1 MKQYGKI
8 KAIVA
13 AVLCGCFIYSG
24 SAIAADGPIELSG
37 DVIEYDARTDMA
49 KATGGVKVT
58 RDGGVLTGGE
68 ATYNFKTQEVTI
80 TGGVTAVKDDMNLK
94 ADKLYSS
101 SNQEY
106 VADGNVVAVKGEN
119 TLTGPQIRYNQA
131 TSDISMLSGGSA
143 SGPQAE
149 IKGDVLSGN
158 LNTQQYH
165 AVGNVY
171 LNSKTNDVQSTSN
184 EATYSGNGQDFTF
197 TATGNVNIQ
206 SPSRN
211 IVTNSDN
218 AVYNSAE
225 NGKLV
230 LTGNAVATQNNNIVR
245 GNTLTVY
252 MGDNINIK

>member
-8 KAIVA
+8 KTALA
-13 AVLCGCFIYSG
+13 AVLCTCCILGG
-24 SAIAADGPIELSG
+24 TAVAADGPIELTG

-58 RDGGVLTGGE
+58 RDGGVLTGAE
-68 ATYNFKTQEVTI
+68 ATYNFKTQEVTV

-94 ADKLYSS
+94 ADKLFSTP
-101 SNQEY
+101 NQEY

-119 TLTGPQIRYNQA
+119 TLVGPQIRYNQA
-131 TSDISMLSGGSA
+131 TSDISMPNGGSA
-143 SGPQAE
+143 TGPQAD
-149 IKGDVLSGN
+149 IKGDVLTGN
-158 LNTQQYH
+158 LATQQYH

-184 EATYSGNGQDFTF
+184 EATYTGNGEEFVF
-197 TATGNVNIQ
+197 TANGNVNIK

-252 MGDNINIK
+252 MGDNVNIE